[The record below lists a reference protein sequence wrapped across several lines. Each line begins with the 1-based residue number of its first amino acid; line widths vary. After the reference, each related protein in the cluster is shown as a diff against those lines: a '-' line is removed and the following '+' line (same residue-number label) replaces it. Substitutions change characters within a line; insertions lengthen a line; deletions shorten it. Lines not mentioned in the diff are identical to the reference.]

1 MLNQTI
7 VRVGVRYGVLC
18 GLASFVILLAL
29 YLMGYNALG
38 DAGRW
43 SYLPLPVFIFMGL
56 RYFKRFHDAEIGFWK
71 GVRVSLSVTF
81 YTALSA
87 AMLLYLMLYLV
98 GPEIIQQH
106 VVELRAL
113 LDQSR
118 EAQVKLLGEENFEKA
133 YQELDNL
140 SPSMLA
146 THDFLG
152 RMVVGAMFSV
162 VAAVFFRK

>member
-1 MLNQTI
+1 MLDQTI

-18 GLASFVILLAL
+18 GLASFVIIMAL

-38 DAGRW
+38 EAGRW
-43 SYLPLPVFIFMGL
+43 SYLPLPIFIFMGL
-56 RYFKRFHDAEIGFWK
+56 RYFKRFHDTEVGFWK

-98 GPEIIQQH
+98 GPELIQQH

-118 EAQVKLLGEENFEKA
+118 EAQVKLIGAAHFEQA
-133 YQELDNL
+133 YKELDNL

-146 THDFLG
+146 THDFLS
-152 RMVVGAMFSV
+152 RMMVGVLFSV

>member
-1 MLNQTI
+1 MLDQTI

-18 GLASFVILLAL
+18 GLASFVIIMVL

-38 DAGRW
+38 EAGRW
-43 SYLPLPVFIFMGL
+43 SYLPLPIFIFMGL
-56 RYFKRFHDAEIGFWK
+56 RYFKRFHDAEVGFWK

-106 VVELRAL
+106 VIELRAL

-118 EAQVKLLGEENFEKA
+118 EAQIKLIGEAHFEQA
-133 YQELDNL
+133 YKELDNL

-146 THDFLG
+146 THDFLS
-152 RMVVGAMFSV
+152 RMVVGTLFSV

>member
-1 MLNQTI
+1 MLDQTI

-18 GLASFVILLAL
+18 GLASFVIIMAL
-29 YLMGYNALG
+29 YLMGFNALG
-38 DAGRW
+38 EAGRW
-43 SYLPLPVFIFMGL
+43 SYLPLPIFIFMGL
-56 RYFKRFHDAEIGFWK
+56 RYFKRFHDAEVGFWK
-71 GVRVSLSVTF
+71 GVRVNMSVTF

-118 EAQVKLLGEENFEKA
+118 EAQIKLIGESNFEQA

-146 THDFLG
+146 THDFLS
-152 RMVVGAMFSV
+152 RVIVGMLFSV

>member
-1 MLNQTI
+1 MLDQTI

-18 GLASFVILLAL
+18 GLASFVIILAL

-38 DAGRW
+38 DTGRW

-56 RYFKRFHDAEIGFWK
+56 RYFKRFHDAEVGFWK
-71 GVRVSLSVTF
+71 GLRVSLSVTF
-81 YTALSA
+81 YTAMSA

-118 EAQVKLLGEENFEKA
+118 EAQIKVLGEANYEQA
-133 YQELDNL
+133 YKELDNL
-140 SPSMLA
+140 SPTMLA
-146 THDFLG
+146 AHDFLS
-152 RMVVGAMFSV
+152 RMFVGMMFSV

>member
-1 MLNQTI
+1 MLDQTI

-18 GLASFVILLAL
+18 GLASFVIILAL
-29 YLMGYNALG
+29 HLMGYNALG
-38 DAGRW
+38 EAGRW

-56 RYFKRFHDAEIGFWK
+56 RYFKRFHDAEVGFWK
-71 GVRVSLSVTF
+71 GLRVSLSVTF
-81 YTALSA
+81 YTAMSA

-98 GPEIIQQH
+98 GPEIIQHH
-106 VVELRAL
+106 VVELRAM

-118 EAQVKLLGEENFEKA
+118 EAQIKLIGEANFEQA
-133 YQELDNL
+133 YQELDHL

-146 THDFLG
+146 THDFLS
-152 RMVVGAMFSV
+152 RMIVGVMFSV

>member
-1 MLNQTI
+1 MLDQTI
-7 VRVGVRYGVLC
+7 ARVGVRYGVLC
-18 GLASFVILLAL
+18 GLASFVIILAL

-56 RYFKRFHDAEIGFWK
+56 RYFKRFHDAEVGFWK

-81 YTALSA
+81 YTAMSA

-106 VVELRAL
+106 VVELRGL
-113 LDQSR
+113 LEQSR
-118 EAQVKLLGEENFEKA
+118 EAQIKLIGEANFEQA
-133 YQELDNL
+133 YKELDNL

-146 THDFLG
+146 THDFLS
-152 RMVVGAMFSV
+152 RMVVGTIFSI